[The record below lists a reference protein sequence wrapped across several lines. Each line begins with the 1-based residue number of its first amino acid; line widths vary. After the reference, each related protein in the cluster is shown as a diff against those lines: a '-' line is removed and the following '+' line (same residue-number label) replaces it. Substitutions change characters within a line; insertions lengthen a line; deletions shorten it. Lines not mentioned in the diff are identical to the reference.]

1 MFSEKDLVARSTE
14 DMAHEVEE
22 LLTDAKRMRA
32 ECEAD
37 SQKEVELRRE
47 SVDTRP
53 SDSEL
58 AESLWL
64 EAERLR
70 EEARE
75 MMRLSM
81 EKTLRAAEV
90 QHRIDIHD
98 LIESMDNSDEIW
110 SQAAKAGRG

>member
-22 LLTDAKRMRA
+22 LLADAKRLRE
-32 ECEAD
+32 ECEAATK
-37 SQKEVELRRE
+37 KEVELRRL

-53 SDSEL
+53 SDAEK
-58 AESLWL
+58 AESLWQ
-64 EAERLR
+64 EAEQLR
-70 EEARE
+70 EEFKE
-75 MMRLSM
+75 MMQLSM

-90 QHRIDIHD
+90 QHRIDVHD

-110 SQAAKAGRG
+110 SEAAKARR